1 MPERSGEERS
11 TLDVRRIGWS
21 AVSILCAIAAAVGG
35 AALLLRA
42 MGPAGNP
49 PPHANTAPAP
59 RLQTAPV
66 PERAAYFAE
75 KERLTSGYAWVDR
88 DAGIARIPL
97 AQAMHLAAARAAP
110 KEDKR

>member
-1 MPERSGEERS
+1 MHKRAGNEEAG
-11 TLDVRRIGWS
+11 LDIRRIGWS
-21 AVSILCAIAAAVGG
+21 ACAILCAIAAAIGS

-88 DAGIARIPL
+88 EAGIARIPL
-97 AQAMHLAAARAAP
+97 AQAMHLAAARAAR
-110 KEDKR
+110 KEDKP